1 MAKKNI
7 TPNKE
12 RMYSYAK
19 NGGLNGFRNGGG
31 VLDKKQLGG
40 IVKALKP
47 IIKKAVAKAG
57 NSSSLKNLPGEW
69 VDKGKLPIKEST
81 LNDFLNETPKKVVKK
96 VVKNK

>member
-19 NGGLNGFRNGGG
+19 NGGLNGFRNGGS
-31 VLDKKQLGG
+31 VLDKKQIGG
-40 IVKALKP
+40 IAKALKP
-47 IIKKAVAKAG
+47 IIKKA
-57 NSSSLKNLPGEW
+57 SSSLKNVAGEW

-81 LNDFLNETPKKVVKK
+81 IDAFLNETPKKVVKK
-96 VVKNK
+96 KIKN

>member
-19 NGGLNGFRNGGG
+19 SGGLNGFRNGGG

-40 IVKALKP
+40 IAKALKP
-47 IIKKAVAKAG
+47 IIKKAVAKNVKRGA
-57 NSSSLKNLPGEW
+57 KAMTPT
-69 VDKGKLPIKEST
+69 VDGTKLPIKKST
-81 LNDFLNETPKKVVKK
+81 LNDFLNETPKKI
-96 VVKNK
+96 KN